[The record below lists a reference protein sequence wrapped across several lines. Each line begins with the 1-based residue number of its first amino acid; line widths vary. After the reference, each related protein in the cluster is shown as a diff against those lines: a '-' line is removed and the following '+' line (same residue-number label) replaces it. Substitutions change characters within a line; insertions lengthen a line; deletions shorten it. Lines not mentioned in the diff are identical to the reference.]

1 MEGNIVKMTAILVV
15 LSAILLFI
23 TGCGPGEPFEI
34 EGLHV
39 PQSAAST
46 QVAAAK

>member
-1 MEGNIVKMTAILVV
+1 MKTTFVMVV
-15 LSAILLFI
+15 MSAFLLFI

-34 EGLHV
+34 EGLHI